1 MWWTSLIVASFPVQQ
16 MVSSSWRKHGR
27 TVFWFTLHPPYI
39 SYTEFTTFIDDT
51 LDASSPS
58 FFIGLLQSS
67 FIIGICVASPVFAT
81 LAHTRNTF
89 SLILSGMI
97 VWTISA
103 LISGSAYYIN
113 SYEVLLCGRM
123 LSGVGEAAF
132 MCCTSPWIATNAP
145 SKSKSKW
152 LAIFFSAMPI
162 GTAVGYIYSSI
173 LATSI
178 GWQWAF
184 FIEGTYFTLVP
195 YYIFCLSIL
204 SINYIP
210 NIIIAKLVTWY
221 HFYVFWTIWQ

>member
-1 MWWTSLIVASFPVQQ
+1 MYTTADVELYILAL
-16 MVSSSWRKHGR
+16 
-27 TVFWFTLHPPYI
+27 TVINVMNFIDRGIIPGATD
-39 SYTEFTTFIDDT
+39 EFTTFIDDT

-97 VWTISA
+97 VWVVSA

-145 SKSKSKW
+145 SAAKSKW

-162 GTAVGYIYSSI
+162 GQLLLVISEYI
-173 LATSI
+173 
-178 GWQWAF
+178 
-184 FIEGTYFTLVP
+184 LVHNG
-195 YYIFCLSIL
+195 I
-204 SINYIP
+204 
-210 NIIIAKLVTWY
+210 
-221 HFYVFWTIWQ
+221 